1 MKYVR
6 RLTPTQPYDAAGTES
21 WLADMAR
28 RGLHLK
34 KFRPLFCTFEQG
46 EPREVR

>member
-21 WLADMAR
+21 WLADMA
-28 RGLHLK
+28 G
-34 KFRPLFCTFEQG
+34 G
-46 EPREVR
+46 ASI